1 MNIVYVESTDVQVAT
16 IKIEILEK
24 VTIALCKRIEIDITF
39 HTWILW
45 LLAIDLLLKASYL
58 RNLNAKEILWV
69 YVKK

>member
-1 MNIVYVESTDVQVAT
+1 MAT

-24 VTIALCKRIEIDITF
+24 VTIALFKRIEIDITF
-39 HTWILW
+39 HTWTLW

>member
-1 MNIVYVESTDVQVAT
+1 MFKWQLK
-16 IKIEILEK
+16 IKILEK
-24 VTIALCKRIEIDITF
+24 VTIALCKRIAIDITF